1 MRDWQGIRMHE
12 PQLTRR
18 LLDGLASIARTR
30 LLGPPDTH
38 DRRGVVAFSVAGLT
52 AEAVFRALDQR
63 GVALRGFHCGQ
74 PLVRAFGVDGAAPA
88 SLGPYSVEGN
98 IDALLTGLEELG
110 HFEQ

>member
-1 MRDWQGIRMHE
+1 MRE

-18 LLDGLASIARTR
+18 LLDGLPSIAGTR

-74 PLVRAFGVDGAAPA
+74 LLVRAFGVDGAGRA
-88 SLGPYSVEGN
+88 SLEPYSVKGN
-98 IDALLTGLEELG
+98 IDAAGPIAATLVADS
-110 HFEQ
+110 HRCSSWP